1 MAPPS
6 AQTLQRL
13 AAETGYQLDT
23 IEKVLRLLDVLVEI
37 NRDPFLKGR
46 LALKGGTAL
55 NVFHLD
61 LDRLSVDIDLNY
73 IGGLDRAVMES
84 ERQDVDAAIARIFTS
99 QSYNIHRRPKEHAG
113 GKWSTRYNSALGGNA
128 TLEVD
133 INYMARQPLFGATR
147 MESRNLGGLQAS
159 GILVLDIHEIVAGK
173 IVALIDRRT
182 ARDLFDARRILSI
195 ERLDWVKIKTAVLA
209 IGACCRTDWRGAS
222 ANSIERPAESPQK
235 LLNCLPRGHIPE
247 NKKDIDVWFKE
258 TIELCQERYAFLF
271 NLSANERAFL
281 DGILDH
287 GEINA
292 NLLNADDETQAR
304 ISTMPMLAWKT
315 LNVRK
320 HSVKTRHV
328 PIESATLTDPDKASP
343 QDE

>member
-1 MAPPS
+1 MTPPS

-13 AAETGYQLDT
+13 AAETGYQPDT

-61 LDRLSVDIDLNY
+61 LDR
-73 IGGLDRAVMES
+73 
-84 ERQDVDAAIARIFTS
+84 
-99 QSYNIHRRPKEHAG
+99 
-113 GKWSTRYNSALGGNA
+113 
-128 TLEVD
+128 
-133 INYMARQPLFGATR
+133 
-147 MESRNLGGLQAS
+147 
-159 GILVLDIHEIVAGK
+159 
-173 IVALIDRRT
+173 
-182 ARDLFDARRILSI
+182 
-195 ERLDWVKIKTAVLA
+195 
-209 IGACCRTDWRGAS
+209 
-222 ANSIERPAESPQK
+222 
-235 LLNCLPRGHIPE
+235 
-247 NKKDIDVWFKE
+247 
-258 TIELCQERYAFLF
+258 
-271 NLSANERAFL
+271 
-281 DGILDH
+281 

-328 PIESATLTDPDKASP
+328 PTEGAQLTDPDKASP
-343 QDE
+343 QDERFKPWDRTT